1 MKIVELM
8 VVFMFLNACCERK
21 NHGIDK
27 LESAKV
33 DTVILYDTIFS
44 EQDDWQIGFNL
55 THDPEVDSIWGKPV
69 IFYIENPKCSPIAI
83 DFYVGQFRPTDND
96 LTGALLS
103 LVTTNDNH
111 LRPFYRWC
119 LDKTIQIQDGALAEY
134 TGIPAR
140 QYAEKFPEEFFV
152 YMDIDT
158 TGTKYKNWIN
168 AISYSG
174 LNDGEFNK
182 KSQIIRERMSTVMK
196 RNCLNCDTKIRN
208 RIDKLTGDCF
218 P

>member
-1 MKIVELM
+1 MK
-8 VVFMFLNACCERK
+8 RK
-21 NHGIDK
+21 CNYQV
-27 LESAKV
+27 ESAKV
-33 DTVILYDTIFS
+33 DTVILYDTIS
-44 EQDDWQIGFNL
+44 SGQDDWQEGFNL
-55 THDPEVDSIWGKPV
+55 THDPEVDSIWGNPV
-69 IFYIENPKCSPIAI
+69 FFYIENPKCSPIAI
-83 DFYVGQFRPTDND
+83 DFYWGLFRPTDND

-140 QYAEKFPEEFFV
+140 QYAEKFPDEFFV

-158 TGTKYKNWIN
+158 TGKKYKNWTGT
-168 AISYSG
+168 ISYSG

-182 KSQIIRERMSTVMK
+182 TSQIIRERMSTVMK

-208 RIDKLTGDCF
+208 RIDKLTEDCF